1 MKMGSK
7 LPKRR
12 SIRLPDYDYSQ
23 NNAYF
28 VTICTK
34 DRLPTIDSGIIRG
47 IIQKAWENLPNHYP
61 TVILDEF
68 MIMPNHIHGIIII
81 SNQNIY
87 GLRRGE
93 VTSPLRKKIT
103 LGQIVAYFKYQ
114 STKSINQIRR
124 SISVPFWQRNYYE
137 HVMRNDDDLYRTRKY
152 IRENPLKW
160 NLDEENPDNFP
171 GARGAIKAMG
181 GERCTRISR
190 SRSMS

>member
-1 MKMGSK
+1 MKSGSK

-28 VTICTK
+28 MTICTK

-47 IIQKAWENLPNHYP
+47 IIQKAWEKFPNHYP

-68 MIMPNHIHGIIII
+68 VIMPNHVHGIIII
-81 SNQNIY
+81 NNDNNEGI
-87 GLRRGE
+87 RRGE

-124 SISVPFWQRNYYE
+124 SIGVPFWQRNYYE
-137 HVMRNDDDLYRTRKY
+137 HVIRNDDDLHRTRRY
-152 IRENPLKW
+152 IRENLLKW
-160 NLDEENPDNFP
+160 DQDEENPDNFP
-171 GARGAIKAMG
+171 GARGATITMG
-181 GERCTRISR
+181 GEHCTRISR
-190 SRSMS
+190 NRSMS